1 MSNRAWIITI
11 LVVGVLTA
19 GCLSMIGEQNV
30 TTNTST
36 PQEATTTSV
45 PKTPT
50 FSDSEARTRAKQA
63 ERDRIEQALNDT
75 SGISEVSVGVYGE
88 NKAEIVS
95 TGPDSYTVRVTMS
108 YSYEYSCSGRS
119 GAIDG
124 LTTSVTY
131 RVSAESVEL
140 LSVEE
145 PIDNLCGR

>member
-1 MSNRAWIITI
+1 MDNNDTRRWGADRWLSQHDRRAERHHKHEHASR
-11 LVVGVLTA
+11 GYDY
-19 GCLSMIGEQNV
+19 IGSK
-30 TTNTST
+30 NTD
-36 PQEATTTSV
+36 V
-45 PKTPT
+45 
-50 FSDSEARTRAKQA
+50 SDSEARTRAKQA